1 MYETIAWLV
10 GLFVVSSY
18 FFRKGIRVGIKH
30 SLLTLKLTEE
40 QVQVLNEELRKD
52 EYDLSVEALK
62 EVPKKVPK
70 KMSDTE
76 PKRVLN

>member
-40 QVQVLNEELRKD
+40 QVHILNEELNKKG
-52 EYDLSVEALK
+52 YDLSSETVRET
-62 EVPKKVPK
+62 PK

-76 PKRVLN
+76 PKRVIN

>member
-40 QVQVLNEELRKD
+40 QVHILNEEIKKKG
-52 EYDLSVEALK
+52 YNLSSEAVR
-62 EVPKKVPK
+62 ETPK
-70 KMSDTE
+70 KMTDIE
-76 PKRVLN
+76 PTRVIN